1 MDVKLK
7 SAPTYPE
14 EVGSAGNQSM
24 MKERLV
30 VDREVETVLAIE
42 ASLWRCCLC
51 SWNDILYVQRSKERE
66 EAEETDL
73 SGYMY
78 AFVV

>member
-42 ASLWRCCLC
+42 ASL
-51 SWNDILYVQRSKERE
+51 
-66 EAEETDL
+66 
-73 SGYMY
+73 
-78 AFVV
+78 